1 MEEIWQEVCIMVQR
15 RGGDG
20 GGKFRSS
27 GGQSCNFFVP
37 PPLLMEIFH
46 RNLTICFI
54 IYNFSTGVENWS
66 FGKSFKTLRTLDP
79 SARGASWG
87 LRPSVNRLKGF
98 YRNVVTHSHRC
109 THGIRVLNGPLVTN
123 KSCPNFSC
131 FDFLD
136 TEIKLIGSICDLG
149 VILIQKSWL
158 VFLLHG
164 SMCFL

>member
-46 RNLTICFI
+46 RNLTICLI
-54 IYNFSTGVENWS
+54 IYNFSTGVENCS

-123 KSCPNFSC
+123 KSCPNLSC

-149 VILIQKSWL
+149 VILIQKS
-158 VFLLHG
+158 
-164 SMCFL
+164 